1 MLTPEARQELERQ
14 QYRLVGSHS
23 AVKTCGWTKNM
34 LRGRGGCYKLKFY
47 GIMSHQCM
55 QMTTSISCANR
66 CVFCW
71 RGYKAPVS
79 KEWRWDVDDPEMIL
93 LESVKAHRKLLTGY
107 GGNDKVLNQ
116 LYKQA
121 QEAKHVALSL
131 TGEPIIYPRIN
142 ELIALFNQRGI
153 STFMV
158 TNAQYPEAIRDLAP
172 VTQLYLSL
180 DASTKE
186 LLKKIDVPLFSDY
199 WDRLNQSLEYLS
211 QKRQRTCIR
220 LTAVKGFNMVDPE
233 GYAKLILKGD
243 PDFIEVKAYMFV
255 GASRQRLSLENMP
268 LHEEIVAFARELLE
282 PLPDYELVAEHI
294 PSRVVM
300 LAKRCYKKNGNWHT
314 WIDFE
319 KYQKLTLRGTD
330 FSTDDYSKLTPPSCV
345 GISGRGAPSREEAVE
360 RKNRREARM
369 ARMRERLATGAASED
384 VEEIDL
390 D

>member
-1 MLTPEARQELERQ
+1 MLTQEARHELERQ

-47 GIMSHQCM
+47 GIRSHQCL

-79 KEWRWDVDDPEMIL
+79 KEWRWAVDNPEMIL
-93 LESVKAHRKLLTGY
+93 DEGIKAHQKLLTGY

-121 QEAKHVALSL
+121 QEARHVALSL

-142 ELIALFNQRGI
+142 ELIALFNQRSI

-180 DASTKE
+180 DAPTKE
-186 LLKKIDVPLFSDY
+186 LLKNIDVPLFSDY
-199 WDRLNQSLEYLS
+199 WERLNRSLEYLS

-220 LTAVKGFNMVDPE
+220 LTAVNGINMVEPE
-233 GYAKLILKGD
+233 KYAALIETGD
-243 PDFIEVKAYMFV
+243 PDFIEVKGYMFV
-255 GASRQRLSLENMP
+255 GASRQRLSLANMP
-268 LHEEIVAFARELLE
+268 PHEEVVAFARDLAEH
-282 PLPDYELVAEHI
+282 LPDYELVAEHI

-300 LAKRCYKKNGNWHT
+300 LAKRGYKKNNTWHT

-319 KYQKLTLRGTD
+319 KYHKLALSEKE
-330 FSTDDYSKLTPPSCV
+330 FSSDDYSKPTPLPCV
-345 GISGRGAPSREEAVE
+345 GISGRGTPSREEAVE
-360 RKNRREARM
+360 RKNRREERM
-369 ARMRERLATGAASED
+369 AKMRERLATRAASED
-384 VEEIDL
+384 IEEINL
-390 D
+390 V